1 MKNYDSRRG
10 AQPRPGS
17 CWKLGPAAESLTT
30 SGPRRWRGSAAGYYG
45 DGLLQPLGRI
55 PPWRTAPGISRISL
69 CVLIQPT
76 AQQLFTASIGCRKRA
91 TSSRYSLAFLPSAA
105 GKHCVCGKNKED
117 VENDRVRLGGFGQ
130 RAGRF

>member
-17 CWKLGPAAESLTT
+17 CWNLGPAAEILTT

-55 PPWRTAPGISRISL
+55 PPRRTAPGISRISL

-76 AQQLFTASIGCRKRA
+76 AQQLFAALIGYRKRA
-91 TSSRYSLAFLPSAA
+91 TSPGYSLAFLPSAA

-117 VENDRVRLGGFGQ
+117 VENGRVRLGGFGQ